1 MLRSKK
7 SINRYLIE
15 IISPTTA
22 IVQSS
27 DWPKLQAAAA
37 RLGFLIDPPE
47 SIE

>member
-7 SINRYLIE
+7 STNRYLIE
-15 IISPTTA
+15 ILSPTTA

-37 RLGFLIDPPE
+37 RLGFLIDPLGSNE
-47 SIE
+47 